1 MVIDNFD
8 EFTTSHTSPTT
19 KLEVVTPD
27 DATDINVM
35 TRALN
40 VATSGT
46 VQVTTADGQT
56 ASVYITAGILFPIR
70 VQRIWATGTTA
81 TGIRGL
87 S

>member
-1 MVIDNFD
+1 MVTDNFD
-8 EFTTSHTSPTT
+8 EFTISPTSPTT
-19 KLEVVTPD
+19 MLEVVTPN
-27 DATDINVM
+27 DAADLNVM

-56 ASVYITAGILFPIR
+56 GSVYIAAGILFPIR
-70 VQRIWATGTTA
+70 VQRVWATGTTA
-81 TGIRGL
+81 AGIRGL